1 MIPDELDSS
10 NMPDRDSLDS
20 KVLQYFYGRVV
31 RKDLVGVLKGQLN
44 VPTYVLEYL
53 LGKYCSSSDEQV
65 IEAGLNEVKRI
76 LAEHYVRPDQAEWF
90 KAQVREREHHRVID
104 KVKVRLLE
112 TEDKYWASLVNINI
126 DRVHISEDLVRRYE
140 RLLGGGVWAI
150 VRLRYD
156 PEMIHRGEV
165 RPFVIQELH
174 PIQLAGSNL
183 LEEVQERREHFSRDE
198 WLDLLLRSI
207 GVEPAQM
214 SHRLKMLYLT
224 RLIPLV
230 ENNYNLVELGPRG
243 TGKSYVYREISPYSI
258 LVSGGEVTVPS
269 LFISHTGRG
278 HIGLVGLWDTVAFDE
293 VAGLRRLANLQAI
306 NLLKD
311 YMESGSFSRGRE
323 EITALASLVFVGNI
337 NIDVDLIIRTSHL
350 FAPFPEEMQDLAFLD
365 RFHAYLPGWEFP
377 KLSSALLTDHFGL
390 VADYLAEV
398 FRELRKLSF
407 GDAVDS
413 YFELGQALNKRDE
426 KGVRKTISG
435 LIKLLHPDG
444 NFTESE
450 LQEYLHLALELRRRV
465 KEQLRRM
472 GGVEYW
478 NTSFSY
484 RGKSSGEEHF
494 ITVPEQGETVV
505 IPPDPLQSGV
515 AFTVGWDLNSGRY
528 ALFRVEVAL
537 MKGSGNYKVTG
548 AVGKAM
554 REAIRTAY
562 DYLRSNV
569 HRFTIDRSLDDL
581 DAHFQVVN
589 LMQAKEGS
597 QTAAAFFVALFSALV
612 GKPLRPATVTLGEIT
627 VQSSVLPVS
636 DLGEC
641 VQLARENGAQCVL
654 VPIANAKDIPHIPPE
669 ILAGLDLAFYAD
681 PKDCLLKALQE

>member
-1 MIPDELDSS
+1 
-10 NMPDRDSLDS
+10 
-20 KVLQYFYGRVV
+20 
-31 RKDLVGVLKGQLN
+31 

-278 HIGLVGLWDTVAFDE
+278 HIGLIGLWDTVAFDE
-293 VAGLRRLANLQAI
+293 VAGLKRLANLQAI

-494 ITVPEQGETVV
+494 ITVPEQGEAVV